1 MIYLT
6 KIEAAAAVA
15 STAVATSAILVPAK
29 TGRECVVWCAVD
41 GGGAGGDGNG
51 VCSCDTVEQKQHSQR
66 RKNWIYQRLDID
78 TRVIETER
86 ERENHSKNDYV
97 ERISN

>member
-15 STAVATSAILVPAK
+15 STAVAASSAIPVPAK
-29 TGRECVVWCAVD
+29 TARECVVWRAVD

-51 VCSCDTVEQKQHSQR
+51 VCSSDTVEQQKHSQQR
-66 RKNWIYQRLDID
+66 RN
-78 TRVIETER
+78 
-86 ERENHSKNDYV
+86 
-97 ERISN
+97 

>member
-15 STAVATSAILVPAK
+15 STAVATTSAIPVPAK
-29 TGRECVVWCAVD
+29 TARECVVWRAAD

-51 VCSCDTVEQKQHSQR
+51 VCSCDTVEPKYSER
-66 RKNWIYQRLDID
+66 RKN
-78 TRVIETER
+78 
-86 ERENHSKNDYV
+86 
-97 ERISN
+97 